1 MYRVYAAHLLQTVW
15 GKEVT
20 GGLFSIEEDVT
31 IFTGLT
37 KVTSQKRVA
46 LWPYKYILFN
56 TLFHHFWNNWYDQDW
71 HVLEKSNWLS
81 GAVLNRMQRKID
93 SIYKKE
99 TTIFQQGFLKRNK
112 GEERQFHLMF
122 FSWSNCFIKKWPL
135 PPITTRETLLSEIG
149 LAVYFMLSLEACMT
163 RLGLVR
169 TFYAV
174 PTLTDNPHWASWPF
188 HSTEDLD
195 PFHWHLPS
203 LPPSFQ
209 SFFFSCFTDY
219 QISLFSFHL

>member
-1 MYRVYAAHLLQTVW
+1 MSTNDLVLYEGSTKKDIYVQHMYRVYAAHLLQTVW

-71 HVLEKSNWLS
+71 HVLEISNRLS
-81 GAVLNRMQRKID
+81 WAVLNRMQRKID

-122 FSWSNCFIKKWPL
+122 FSSWNCFIKKWPL
-135 PPITTRETLLSEIG
+135 PLLLGGG
-149 LAVYFMLSLEACMT
+149 LRHTFWGPGGLYCSL
-163 RLGLVR
+163 V
-169 TFYAV
+169 V
-174 PTLTDNPHWASWPF
+174 
-188 HSTEDLD
+188 
-195 PFHWHLPS
+195 
-203 LPPSFQ
+203 
-209 SFFFSCFTDY
+209 
-219 QISLFSFHL
+219 